1 MFLTT
6 RMIALP
12 AAALLAAAAHWRAVA
27 AALPAGSSSGSS
39 SGSGSGSTGKG
50 LVAFIPGA
58 TGVGF
63 YDALEAKAEAA
74 KLGYTFLY
82 QGSPDFT
89 PAAQTPV
96 VNAVCTKHP
105 KILLIAPTDPVA
117 LRPAIQTCIDAGA
130 KGH

>member
-12 AAALLAAAAHWRAVA
+12 AAALLTA
-27 AALPAGSSSGSS
+27 AALAGCGGSSPAGSSSGSTSS
-39 SGSGSGSTGKG
+39 SGSGSGTTGKG

-63 YDALEAKAEAA
+63 YDALEEGAKAEAA

-82 QGSPDFT
+82 QVGNREGQP
-89 PAAQTPV
+89 
-96 VNAVCTKHP
+96 
-105 KILLIAPTDPVA
+105 
-117 LRPAIQTCIDAGA
+117 
-130 KGH
+130 

>member
-1 MFLTT
+1 MLVTT

-12 AAALLAAAAHWRAVA
+12 AAALLAM
-27 AALPAGSSSGSS
+27 AALAGCGSSSPAGTSSSPSSSSS
-39 SGSGSGSTGKG
+39 SGAAGHG

-63 YDALEAKAEAA
+63 YDALEGGAKAEAA
-74 KLGYTFLY
+74 KLGYSFLY

-96 VNAVCTKHP
+96 VNAVCAKHP
-105 KILLIAPTDPVA
+105 KILLIAPTDPRS
-117 LRPAIQTCIDAGA
+117 RPA
-130 KGH
+130 